1 MRNHSRSAVTM
12 AMIATFPSGI
22 QAILSARP
30 VRKSSTVRYT
40 ECPESAWPTSWPTT
54 ARISSSSRSSTRPV
68 VTTMIGS
75 SRPMHIALGFGSCV
89 TYIGGTF
96 SRSRM

>member
-1 MRNHSRSAVTM
+1 M
-12 AMIATFPSGI
+12 AMIARLPSGI
-22 QAILSARP
+22 HATRSARL
-30 VRKSSTVRYT
+30 VRKSRIVRYT
-40 ECPESAWPTSWPTT
+40 EWPDSAWPTSWPMT
-54 ARISSSSRSSTRPV
+54 ARISSSSSSSTSPV

-75 SRPMHIALGFGSCV
+75 SRPMHIAFGCGSWL